1 MRLPDFEAWAIFAAV
16 VEHCSFT
23 DAAKALGLSKATVSK
38 AVSRLE
44 GRVGAT
50 LFHRTSRRLS
60 LTETGRSLAE
70 RARRILAEAVA
81 AEELARDEA
90 SAPSGII
97 RLAAPMSFGLLHV
110 APVVSDFLAEHPGIT
125 IDLHLSDER
134 IDLIGMGFDMALRI
148 AVLPDSSLRVRRLG
162 GMPFHIV
169 ASPAYLD
176 RYGRP
181 AHPADLSSHKCFCY
195 AYGQTPDLLH
205 FVGPG
210 REEVTVRPD
219 GPLRV
224 NSGDAMLPAL
234 RAGLGIAF
242 LPDFIVHDDIAAG
255 RLEPILKDWGGP
267 PISLHLLT
275 PPGEPR
281 PVRVRLLGD
290 YLAARFRSICG
301 A

>member
-16 VEHCSFT
+16 VEHRSFT
-23 DAAKALGLSKATVSK
+23 EAAKALSLSKATVSK

-44 GRVGAT
+44 SRVGAT

-60 LTETGRSLAE
+60 LTETGRSLADP
-70 RARRILAEAVA
+70 ARRILGEAVA
-81 AEELARDEA
+81 AEEMARDEA
-90 SAPSGII
+90 NAPSGTV

-110 APVVSDFLAEHPGIT
+110 APVVADFLSENPGIT
-125 IDLHLSDER
+125 IDLHLSDEK

-148 AVLPDSSLRVRRLG
+148 ATLPDSSLRVRRLG

-169 ASPAYLD
+169 ASPAYLA
-176 RYGRP
+176 RHGRP
-181 AHPADLSSHKCFCY
+181 SHPAELSNHQCFCY
-195 AYGQTPDLLH
+195 AYVDTPDVLH

-219 GPLRV
+219 GPLRA
-224 NSGDAMLPAL
+224 NSGNAMLPAL

-242 LPDFIVHDDIAAG
+242 LPDFIVHEDIAAG
-255 RLEPILKDWGGP
+255 TLEPILTDWGRP
-267 PISLHLLT
+267 PVSLHLLT

-281 PVRVRLLGD
+281 PARVRLLGD